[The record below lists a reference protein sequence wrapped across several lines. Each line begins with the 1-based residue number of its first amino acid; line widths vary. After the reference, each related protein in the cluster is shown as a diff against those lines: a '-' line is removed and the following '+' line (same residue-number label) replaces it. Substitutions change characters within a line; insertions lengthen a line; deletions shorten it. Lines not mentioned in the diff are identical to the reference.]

1 MTTINIRNLVGRD
14 ILNRISA
21 HDILSAASAC
31 GDSKVSLDFDG
42 VQFTTRSFMDEFYNE
57 VKKASSDGVSVS
69 VINMSDDL
77 KQMYAAVSRTQKG
90 ATTEITMKPY
100 YKPKS
105 ISEMEGFVAQMS
117 I

>member
-1 MTTINIRNLVGRD
+1 MT
-14 ILNRISA
+14 
-21 HDILSAASAC
+21 
-31 GDSKVSLDFDG
+31 F
-42 VQFTTRSFMDEFYNE
+42 FP
-57 VKKASSDGVSVS
+57 VS

-105 ISEMEGFVAQMS
+105 ISEMEGFFAQMS